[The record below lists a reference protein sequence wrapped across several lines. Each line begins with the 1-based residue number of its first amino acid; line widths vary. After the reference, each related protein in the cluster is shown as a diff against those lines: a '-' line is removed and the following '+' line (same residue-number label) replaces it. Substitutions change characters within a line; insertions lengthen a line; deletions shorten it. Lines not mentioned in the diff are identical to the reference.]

1 MNSRQ
6 QIKLGAVLSYFAI
19 LVNIATGILYT
30 PWMIRCIGREE
41 FGLYTLAM
49 SVISLFV
56 FDFGLSSAVTRYI
69 SKYLAKGEE
78 EKANNVLQ
86 QQKDEDASKN
96 NEVDSTPVTDEKI
109 DDNTNLTDVL
119 GGILGESYTQAL

>member
-19 LVNIATGILYT
+19 FVNIATGILYT

-49 SVISLFV
+49 SVI
-56 FDFGLSSAVTRYI
+56 
-69 SKYLAKGEE
+69 
-78 EKANNVLQ
+78 
-86 QQKDEDASKN
+86 
-96 NEVDSTPVTDEKI
+96 
-109 DDNTNLTDVL
+109 
-119 GGILGESYTQAL
+119 